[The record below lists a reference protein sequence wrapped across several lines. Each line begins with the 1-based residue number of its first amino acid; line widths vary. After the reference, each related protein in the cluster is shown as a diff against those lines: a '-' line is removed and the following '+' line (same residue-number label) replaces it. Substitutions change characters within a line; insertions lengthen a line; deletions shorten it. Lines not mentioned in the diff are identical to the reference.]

1 MKKAYAPVNVL
12 IADDHELYR
21 EGFRVML
28 KKNTDFFLMGEAE
41 NGQELVKLAGVL
53 RPDIIITDIK
63 MPVMDGIEATRILKT
78 SYPQIGVIAISM
90 FDDENLIVDM
100 MEAGAR
106 GYLLKN
112 AHKNEIFDAIRT
124 VHEDKTYY
132 CHHTS
137 AKLAKMLA
145 SSKFNPYKKAKKA
158 EFTEKEMEVI
168 QLICQELSNKEI
180 ASKMF
185 LSTRTIEGYRQDIQD
200 KMDVKNV
207 AGIVIYAIKHGLF
220 KI

>member
-28 KKNTDFFLMGEAE
+28 KKNTDIFLMGEAE
-41 NGQELVKLAGVL
+41 NGQELVKLAGIL
-53 RPDIIITDIK
+53 MPDVIITDIK
-63 MPVMDGIEATRILKT
+63 MPVMDGIEATRILKANH
-78 SYPQIGVIAISM
+78 PHIGVIAISM

-124 VHEDKTYY
+124 VNEEKTYY

-137 AKLAKMLA
+137 AKLARMLA
-145 SSKFNPYKKAKKA
+145 SSKFNPFKKSENP

-168 QLICQELSNKEI
+168 QMICQEFSSKEI
-180 ASKMF
+180 AAKMF
-185 LSTRTIEGYRQDIQD
+185 LSTRTIEGYREKIQE

-207 AGIVIYAIKHGLF
+207 VGIVIYAIKNDLF

>member
-41 NGQELVKLAGVL
+41 NGRELVKLAGIL
-53 RPDIIITDIK
+53 KPDIIITDIK
-63 MPVMDGIEATRILKT
+63 MPVMDGIEATRILKA

-112 AHKNEIFDAIRT
+112 AHKNEIFDAIKT
-124 VHEDKTYY
+124 VHDEKTYY

-137 AKLAKMLA
+137 AKLARMIA
-145 SSKFNPYKKAKKA
+145 SSKFNPFKKNEKA
-158 EFTEKEMEVI
+158 EFTDKEMEVI
-168 QLICQELSNKEI
+168 QMICKEYSNKEI
-180 ASKMF
+180 AAEMC
-185 LSTRTIEGYRQDIQD
+185 LSVRTVEGYREKIQE

-207 AGIVIYAIKHGLF
+207 AGVVIYAIKNDLF

>member
-158 EFTEKEMEVI
+158 EFTEKELEVI

>member
-28 KKNTDFFLMGEAE
+28 KKNTDIFLMGEAE
-41 NGQELVKLAGVL
+41 NGQELVKLAGIL
-53 RPDIIITDIK
+53 RPDVIITDIK
-63 MPVMDGIEATRILKT
+63 MPVMDGIEATRILKA
-78 SYPQIGVIAISM
+78 SHPHIGVIAISM

-124 VHEDKTYY
+124 VHEEKTYY

-137 AKLAKMLA
+137 AKLARMLA
-145 SSKFNPYKKAKKA
+145 SSKFNPFKKSEIP

-168 QLICQELSNKEI
+168 QMICQEFSSKEI
-180 ASKMF
+180 AAKMF
-185 LSTRTIEGYRQDIQD
+185 LSTRTIEGYREKIQE

-207 AGIVIYAIKHGLF
+207 VGIVVYAIKNELF

>member
-28 KKNTDFFLMGEAE
+28 KKNIDFFLMGEAE